1 MTELKSHRKGNP
13 HGEHSGHSFCSRL
26 FSVTIFDNLYAFVN
40 RHPKKWGWRAKWD
53 TNHPVVKWGVS
64 LYQSGVV
71 LKSSVVRNWKIKR
84 WMLRWAYWTVGCG
97 NKLHNSECQSSD
109 EPNPLYLHKPW
120 SMVLKPIKKNK
131 KKTSMFISTFMFIH
145 IKLWG
150 DALYV
155 YCVDGKLQAI
165 DEMFIYR
172 YQWVEYME
180 RLALGTA
187 KVRDRR
193 QLAAIVY
200 TMQT

>member
-1 MTELKSHRKGNP
+1 MSQAHSIFTNPDPQFWDRKK
-13 HGEHSGHSFCSRL
+13 
-26 FSVTIFDNLYAFVN
+26 LYV
-40 RHPKKWGWRAKWD
+40 
-53 TNHPVVKWGVS
+53 
-64 LYQSGVV
+64 YQNQYI
-71 LKSSVVRNWKIKR
+71 R
-84 WMLRWAYWTVGCG
+84 
-97 NKLHNSECQSSD
+97 
-109 EPNPLYLHKPW
+109 
-120 SMVLKPIKKNK
+120 
-131 KKTSMFISTFMFIH
+131 

-193 QLAAIVY
+193 QLACFVY
-200 TMQT
+200 TMQTKGWKKVSTIYSYLEKQSSVAITTSFTKLLLTTQHYKSQSFKKNSQVNNLWYLLTGQMFFGYANFQDRVYQTYTLKKLNKTLSLVLVFPVFNAHIKNMHKNIVCQINI

>member
-1 MTELKSHRKGNP
+1 
-13 HGEHSGHSFCSRL
+13 
-26 FSVTIFDNLYAFVN
+26 
-40 RHPKKWGWRAKWD
+40 
-53 TNHPVVKWGVS
+53 
-64 LYQSGVV
+64 
-71 LKSSVVRNWKIKR
+71 
-84 WMLRWAYWTVGCG
+84 
-97 NKLHNSECQSSD
+97 
-109 EPNPLYLHKPW
+109 
-120 SMVLKPIKKNK
+120 
-131 KKTSMFISTFMFIH
+131 MFISTFMFIH

-150 DALYV
+150 DALHV

>member
-1 MTELKSHRKGNP
+1 MSQAHSIFTNPDPQFWDRKK
-13 HGEHSGHSFCSRL
+13 
-26 FSVTIFDNLYAFVN
+26 LYV
-40 RHPKKWGWRAKWD
+40 
-53 TNHPVVKWGVS
+53 
-64 LYQSGVV
+64 YQNQYI
-71 LKSSVVRNWKIKR
+71 R
-84 WMLRWAYWTVGCG
+84 
-97 NKLHNSECQSSD
+97 
-109 EPNPLYLHKPW
+109 
-120 SMVLKPIKKNK
+120 
-131 KKTSMFISTFMFIH
+131 

-193 QLAAIVY
+193 QLACFVY
-200 TMQT
+200 TMQTKGWKKVLSIRTLKNSLQLQSQQVLQNYFWPHNITNHRALKKISGQQSVIFTYWSNVLWLCKFSGQSLPNLYFEKTKQNVVTCACVSGL

>member
-1 MTELKSHRKGNP
+1 MSQAHSIFTNPDPQFWDRKK
-13 HGEHSGHSFCSRL
+13 
-26 FSVTIFDNLYAFVN
+26 LYV
-40 RHPKKWGWRAKWD
+40 
-53 TNHPVVKWGVS
+53 
-64 LYQSGVV
+64 YQNQYI
-71 LKSSVVRNWKIKR
+71 R
-84 WMLRWAYWTVGCG
+84 
-97 NKLHNSECQSSD
+97 
-109 EPNPLYLHKPW
+109 
-120 SMVLKPIKKNK
+120 
-131 KKTSMFISTFMFIH
+131 

-193 QLAAIVY
+193 QLACFVY
-200 TMQT
+200 TMQTKGWKKVSTIYSYLEKQSSVAITTSFTKLLLTTQLYKSQSFKKILRSTICDIYLLVKCSLIMQIFRTEFTKRILWKNKTKRCHLCLCFRSLMLTLKICIKI

>member
-1 MTELKSHRKGNP
+1 MSQTHSTFANP
-13 HGEHSGHSFCSRL
+13 DPWFW
-26 FSVTIFDNLYAFVN
+26 N
-40 RHPKKWGWRAKWD
+40 RG
-53 TNHPVVKWGVS
+53 
-64 LYQSGVV
+64 
-71 LKSSVVRNWKIKR
+71 
-84 WMLRWAYWTVGCG
+84 
-97 NKLHNSECQSSD
+97 
-109 EPNPLYLHKPW
+109 
-120 SMVLKPIKKNK
+120 KKNK
-131 KKTSMFISTFMFIH
+131 KTSMYISTFMFIH

-172 YQWVEYME
+172 FQWVEYME

-200 TMQT
+200 TCDYLSKFYKITLNPTTNHAAFKYDLLKQPGGQSVICTYIPYSSHKQVRVYKDKLWTAFNDKTYSLLLVFLV

>member
-1 MTELKSHRKGNP
+1 MSQAHSIFTNPDPQFWDRKK
-13 HGEHSGHSFCSRL
+13 
-26 FSVTIFDNLYAFVN
+26 LYV
-40 RHPKKWGWRAKWD
+40 
-53 TNHPVVKWGVS
+53 
-64 LYQSGVV
+64 YQNQYI
-71 LKSSVVRNWKIKR
+71 R
-84 WMLRWAYWTVGCG
+84 
-97 NKLHNSECQSSD
+97 
-109 EPNPLYLHKPW
+109 
-120 SMVLKPIKKNK
+120 
-131 KKTSMFISTFMFIH
+131 

-193 QLAAIVY
+193 QLACFVY
-200 TMQT
+200 TMQTKGWKKVLSIRTLKNSLQLQSQQVLQNYFWPHNITNHRALKKILRSTICDIYLLVKCSLVMQIFRTEFTKLILWKNKTKRCHLCLCFRSLMLTLKICIKI